1 VGRHVFSLGW
11 IGKGYWLSQRW
22 QGAQLQ
28 KPRHEIIRGVED
40 KALRWLRTFIPFA
53 RKSLAASTRKAERGA
68 FATINMNYVYWLR
81 VYVTV
86 REPVIQQAKQSL
98 ILIPCMNVLTQ

>member
-1 VGRHVFSLGW
+1 MDWKRILAESTMA
-11 IGKGYWLSQRW
+11 RRP
-22 QGAQLQ
+22 AAEA
-28 KPRHEIIRGVED
+28 RHEIIRGVED